1 MSNILRNI
9 LLLIWLG
16 LGIIFT
22 VQGQDN
28 GEDDIVHVTSFDDT
42 DTNADSKDSVVFR
55 QKYVIGIKE
64 APPFAIKN
72 PDGSWTGISVNL
84 WESISAKLKIS
95 FRWEERDMAGLVKGV
110 QEGSLDAAIAAISIT
125 RDREELVD
133 FTHPYYVTSLGI
145 AVRPKEESFTLLI
158 SRILSPSFISTIGVL
173 VALFLLFGTL
183 IWLFERTKNPNFDKS
198 FKKGI
203 GAGFWWAAVTMTTV
217 GYGDKTPITA
227 GGRFI
232 AIIWMFF
239 TILSVSSLIAA
250 SSSVLNSDPPEHRV
264 ESVRDLEK
272 IKVGTV
278 KKSSSLQYLR
288 RNHVLPKVYAT
299 ALEGMQAVKNKE
311 IDAMLYDEPLMRY
324 LIKQGRIGK
333 LKLLPYKFKYQY
345 YSVCLPSGS
354 DLREGINLILLEKT
368 TELHWKDLLFNYLGR
383 TE

>member
-1 MSNILRNI
+1 M
-9 LLLIWLG
+9 LLSVWALPASY
-16 LGIIFT
+16 
-22 VQGQDN
+22 GQDD
-28 GEDDIVHVTSFDDT
+28 DDIVQVTFDDANINVE
-42 DTNADSKDSVVFR
+42 TNNSSKDSVVFR

-95 FRWEERDMAGLVKGV
+95 FRWEERDLQGLVKGV
-110 QEGSLDAAIAAISIT
+110 QDGSLDAAIAAISIT

-145 AVRPKEESFTLLI
+145 AVRHKEEGVTLLI
-158 SRILSPSFISTIGVL
+158 SKILSPRLIGTIGAL
-173 VALFLLFGTL
+173 VALFLIFGTL
-183 IWLFERTKNPNFDKS
+183 IWLFERKKNPNFDES
-198 FKKGI
+198 FRKGI

-227 GGRFI
+227 GGRFV

-250 SSSVLNSDPPEHRV
+250 TSAVITADPPEHKV
-264 ESVRDLEK
+264 ESVRDLTK

-324 LIKQGRIGK
+324 LLKQGEISN

-345 YSVCLPSGS
+345 YSICLPSGS
-354 DLREGINLILLEKT
+354 DLREGINHILLEKT
-368 TELHWKDLLFNYLGR
+368 TEPHWKDLLFNYLGR
-383 TE
+383 AD

>member
-1 MSNILRNI
+1 MSQFFRNI
-9 LLLIWLG
+9 LFFVLISLWVLPAAY
-16 LGIIFT
+16 
-22 VQGQDN
+22 GQS
-28 GEDDIVHVTSFDDT
+28 EDDIVQVTSFED
-42 DTNADSKDSVVFR
+42 NGNSNKDSVVFR

-95 FRWEERDMAGLVKGV
+95 FRWEERDLQGLVKGV
-110 QEGSLDAAIAAISIT
+110 QDGSLDAAIAAISIT
-125 RDREELVD
+125 RDREEVVD

-158 SRILSPSFISTIGVL
+158 SRIFSARFIKTIGL
-173 VALFLLFGTL
+173 LMASFLIFGTL
-183 IWLFERTKNPNFDKS
+183 IWLFERKRNPDFGEEHV
-198 FKKGI
+198 KGI

-217 GYGDKTPITA
+217 GYGDKTPITT

-232 AIIWMFF
+232 AIIWMFI

-250 SSSVLNSDPPEHRV
+250 TSSVLNSDPPEHKV
-264 ESVRDLEK
+264 ESVRDLTK
-272 IKVGTV
+272 IKVGSV

-288 RNHVLPKVYAT
+288 RNHVVPKVYAT

-324 LIKQGRIGK
+324 LIKQGEIIN
-333 LKLLPYKFKYQY
+333 LKLLPYKFKHQY
-345 YSVCLPSGS
+345 YSICLPSGS
-354 DLREGINLILLEKT
+354 DLREGINHILLEKT
-368 TELHWKDLLFNYLGR
+368 AETHWKDLLFNYLGS
-383 TE
+383 TD